1 MNENWRTFAWS
12 SKEVFV
18 LKEGEAA
25 EWIKNYINLYKITT
39 IGRVISYHR
48 EYPIEKKSCKSQD
61 GYLMTSLSK
70 NGIKEL
76 KKVHRLV
83 AEVFIGPC
91 PKGMECCHNNGI
103 RTDNRLENLR
113 WDTRKNNMIDKI
125 NHGATARGIKSYT
138 NKLTEQQVQEI
149 RALSLHFPL
158 LMNKQI
164 MEWYEVEQT
173 TIHHII
179 NGTNWYWLPSLSP
192 EEEMQLAFRTYLRF
206 QKEQQTNA

>member
-1 MNENWRTFAWS
+1 MSENWRTFAWS

-39 IGRVISYHR
+39 MGRVISYHR
-48 EYPIEKKSCKSQD
+48 EYPIEKKSCNSQD
-61 GYLMTSLSK
+61 GYLMTPLSK

-164 MEWYEVEQT
+164 TEWYEVDQT

-179 NGTNWYWLPSLSP
+179 NGNNWYWLPSLSP